1 MYIKTANICIDNI
14 TQQKF
19 LESWSG
25 KKSDFKKFDFLDKKK
40 LNIPIRFKGKETNI
54 SVNSKVIITENTKGI
69 EITILCDFT
78 KFIVFSIIIGIL
90 SSLIIL
96 ALFYNIT
103 FFIFTSVFV
112 SILIFLMYYFK
123 TKKATNNYLNKIK
136 LHH

>member
-25 KKSDFKKFDFLDKKK
+25 KKSDFNKFDFLDKKK